1 MSFRIIS
8 PYRSPVLITPTHLQE
23 VDFERRGTS
32 QAFGD
37 RYSQNAR
44 LTHPL
49 TVTLADGQVISYPK
63 HAYIRIYEG
72 AGSPPSVHLISVHPL
87 P

>member
-1 MSFRIIS
+1 MSFRITT
-8 PYRSPVLITPTHLQE
+8 PYRGTVSVEPTHLQE

-37 RYSQNAR
+37 RYSQNAS

-63 HAYIRIYEG
+63 QAYRKVLLY
-72 AGSPPSVHLISVHPL
+72 APPKG
-87 P
+87 

>member
-8 PYRSPVLITPTHLQE
+8 PYRSPVLITPTHLEE

-32 QAFGD
+32 QAFGNC
-37 RYSQNAR
+37 YSQNAR
-44 LTHPL
+44 LTRPL

-63 HAYIRIYEG
+63 HAYRKVLIY
-72 AGSPPSVHLISVHPL
+72 APPKG
-87 P
+87 